1 VNINGPLNLEDFHDI
16 DNFTCGVSSVDQWVS
31 DHARR
36 NSKKSI
42 GRVCVYTQ
50 PDSNLVVGIYAF
62 TIRVVA
68 RENLNNKF
76 RSCAPPDGIPAY
88 FIGQFAVS
96 LHMQRQ
102 GLGARMLADILKGFK
117 FQLDNSEGFPA
128 PFIYLDAV
136 DEVAAKFWLKN
147 GFRHFPQINK
157 CTYLKSTSF
166 LSSYVYPYDSVVTKT
181 RTPAKDLETPLERLR
196 VVELRALARAA
207 GLPRL
212 ARSGRRAELL
222 AALSAPP
229 KPLNA

>member
-1 VNINGPLNLEDFHDI
+1 MSIIGPLNLEDYHDI
-16 DNFTCGVSSVDQWVS
+16 SNFTCGVSRVDQWVK

-36 NSKKSI
+36 NSKRSI
-42 GRVCVYTQ
+42 GRVCVYIE
-50 PDSNLVVGIYAF
+50 PDSNSVIGIYAL
-62 TIRVVA
+62 TVRVVA

-76 RSCAPPDGIPAY
+76 RSCPPDGIPAY

-96 LHMQRQ
+96 LHIQRQ
-102 GLGARMLADILKGFK
+102 GLGSKMLADILNSFK
-117 FQLDNSEGFPA
+117 FQLDNPEGFPA

-136 DEVAAKFWLKN
+136 DEAAAKFWLKN
-147 GFRHFPQINK
+147 GFRHFPSING
-157 CTYLKSTSF
+157 CTYLRATSF
-166 LSSYVYPYDSVVTKT
+166 LSSYVYPYDSVISEPW
-181 RTPAKDLETPLERLR
+181 RPSEGLEKLR

-229 KPLNA
+229 PPLSGCQ